1 MAKKIK
7 TKSLQRAEKGKP
19 LEKPIMEAI
28 ATPQVGGVRQVVS
41 GHPANGLTPERL
53 SRILRSAADG
63 EPEAYFELA
72 EDIEERDAHY
82 MSVLATRRR
91 SVAQLPITVKPASDS
106 PEHKRHSELVQGWI
120 DDGILRAS
128 LFDMLDAI
136 GKCISILEVDWQY
149 RGGAMLPRELI
160 WRPQRWFTFDRAD
173 GETVLLREGVS
184 GEPLVPHK
192 FLVHRHRSKSGLTIR
207 SGLARVALWS
217 WMFKSFTTKDW
228 AIFCQNY
235 GQPIRIGKY
244 GRGAT
249 EAEKDVLWRAVSG
262 IAGDCA
268 AIVPREML
276 IEFHEVGSKSS
287 STDMYERRADWLDRQ
302 LSKLVLGQTTTTDA
316 VSGGHAVSQEH
327 RLVQEDIERDDAGM
341 VTATLNQ
348 QLIQNIVAF
357 NFGPQDRYPHVRIG
371 RPDEVPLG
379 EFAEAFDKLAKH
391 GLTAEE
397 AFLRDRLGIPTP
409 KPDAALVGGRAP
421 VPEVA
426 VPEMTGPDPAAPK
439 PPTAIQSSFDRLF
452 KSAHAKT
459 EPDEMIEILGAR
471 LERDAASAMTDM
483 IDTVKTAIMGA
494 RDLRDAAERLSKL
507 DLSPDDLTEAMARG
521 MALAHLA
528 GQASLIDDMK
538 GRA

>member
-1 MAKKIK
+1 MAKKNK
-7 TKSLQRAEKGKP
+7 TKSLHLAGDKTKFD
-19 LEKPIMEAI
+19 KPIMEAI

-72 EDIEERDAHY
+72 EDVEERDAHY

-128 LFDMLDAI
+128 LFDVLDAI
-136 GKCISILEVDWQY
+136 GKGISVLEVDWHY

-173 GETVLLREGVS
+173 GE
-184 GEPLVPHK
+184 PLVSHK
-192 FLVHRHRSKSGLTIR
+192 FVVHRHRSKSGLTIR

-302 LSKLVLGQTTTTDA
+302 ISKLVLGQTTTTDA

-348 QLIQNIVAF
+348 QLIPNIVAF

-397 AFLRDRLGIPTP
+397 AFMRDRLGIPTP
-409 KPDAALVGGRAP
+409 KPDAPLVGGRAP
-421 VPEVA
+421 VPEITV
-426 VPEMTGPDPAAPK
+426 PDPAAAK
-439 PPTAIQSSFDRLF
+439 PPTALQSSFDRLF

-471 LERDAASAMTDM
+471 LERDAASAMTGMVDA
-483 IDTVKTAIMGA
+483 VKTAIMGA
-494 RDLRDAAERLSKL
+494 KDLRDAAERLSKL
-507 DLSPDDLTEAMARG
+507 DLSPDDLAEAMARG

>member
-1 MAKKIK
+1 MA
-7 TKSLQRAEKGKP
+7 SLKDFMGRVVQMLSLTTPE
-19 LEKPIMEAI
+19 

-41 GHPANGLTPERL
+41 GHPADGLTPQRL
-53 SRILRSAADG
+53 SRILRAAADG

-72 EDIEERDAHY
+72 EDVEERDLHY
-82 MSVLATRRR
+82 AAVMATRKR

-106 PEHKRHSELVQGWI
+106 ADHKKHAELIQSWI
-120 DDGILRAS
+120 DDGVLRAS

-136 GKCISILEVDWQY
+136 GKGVSILEPDWQY
-149 RGGAMLPRELI
+149 KSGIMAPRELI

-173 GETVLLREGVS
+173 GETVLLRDGVN
-184 GEPLVPHK
+184 GLPLAPHK
-192 FLVHRHRSKSGLTIR
+192 FIIHRHKSKSGLTIR
-207 SGLARVALWS
+207 SGIARVALWA

-268 AIVPREML
+268 AIIPREML
-276 IEFHEVGSKSS
+276 IELHEVGSKSS

-302 LSKLVLGQTTTTDA
+302 VSKLVLGQTTTTDA

-341 VTATLNQ
+341 ATSTLNQ
-348 QLIQNIVAF
+348 QLIPNIVAF
-357 NFGPQDRYPHVRIG
+357 NFGPQERYPHVRIG

-397 AFLRDRLGIPTP
+397 AYVRDRLGIPTP
-409 KPDAALVGGRAP
+409 KPDAVLIGSRTPAP
-421 VPEVA
+421 TA
-426 VPEMTGPDPAAPK
+426 DPATPAAKLPAK
-439 PPTAIQSSFDRLF
+439 PISANAALDRLF
-452 KSAHAKT
+452 ASAHAA
-459 EPDEMIEILGAR
+459 EPRDEIEILTDR
-471 LERDAASAMTDM
+471 LEREAADAMDGM
-483 IDTVKTAIMGA
+483 IGEVRKALMQAT
-494 RDLRDAAERLSKL
+494 DLRDAAARLAKL
-507 DLSPDDLTEAMARG
+507 ELSPDDLAEAMARG

-528 GQASLIDDMK
+528 GQASLIDDLK
-538 GRA
+538 GRS